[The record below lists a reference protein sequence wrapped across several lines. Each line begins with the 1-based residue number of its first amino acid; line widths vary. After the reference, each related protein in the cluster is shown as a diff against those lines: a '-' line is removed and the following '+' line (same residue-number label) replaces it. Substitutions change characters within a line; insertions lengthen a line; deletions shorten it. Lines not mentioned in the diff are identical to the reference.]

1 MRAPGASPTAG
12 KGYVNVLVIDPKPQS
27 RSVLKGSLR
36 GLDIIQSVL
45 ERASTLD
52 LVQILAET
60 QVHVVMIEQ
69 DLGDED
75 PFRIVSEVRRNP
87 SIEKPCFILM
97 STQIEPETRAKGI
110 AAGIKGFLSKPFDQL
125 SLERTIRDAL
135 DIKPASGA
143 QAGAGREPA
152 VNREILDRLRK
163 VRLFAGFTDPELIR
177 LLKICQMHQFIA
189 NQYVFREGEPGEK
202 MYVLVAGQVDIRQ
215 TRNGAER
222 VLVTMKP
229 GDCFGE
235 MAIIDSGPRSADAFA
250 VTPCMVIEVKSET
263 VNRDDDP
270 IALKMVRQLA
280 ILLVQKIRRMSQ

>member
-1 MRAPGASPTAG
+1 MSTGG

-45 ERASTLD
+45 ERSSTLD
-52 LVQILAET
+52 LMQILAET

-69 DLGDED
+69 DLGEED
-75 PFRIVSEVRRNP
+75 PFRVVSEVRRNP
-87 SIEKPCFILM
+87 TIEKPCFILM
-97 STQIEPETRAKGI
+97 STQIEPDVRAKGI

-125 SLERTIRDAL
+125 SLERTIREAL
-135 DIKPASGA
+135 DLKSVAAAHAG
-143 QAGAGREPA
+143 AGAGREPA
-152 VNREILDRLRK
+152 VNREILERLRK
-163 VRLFAGFTDPELIR
+163 VHLFAGFTDPELIR
-177 LLKICQMHQFIA
+177 LLKICQMRQFIA
-189 NQYVFREGEPGEK
+189 NQYVFREGEPGDN
-202 MYVLVAGQVDIRQ
+202 MYVLVSGQLDIRQ
-215 TRNGAER
+215 TRNNAER

-250 VTPCMVIEVKSET
+250 VTPCMVIEVKAET